1 MKKMISIV
9 VLGLF
14 LASCTSMQNFSPN
27 DVTAEGIRYK
37 YGTDK
42 GVNVGDTIN
51 VYKRSRRGMG
61 IGFLQE
67 PVGKLTVIKVEK
79 DYSVLKKVSEFEL
92 NENTSLVK

>member
-14 LASCTSMQNFSPN
+14 LVSCASMQNFSPN
-27 DVTAEGIRYK
+27 DVTNEGIRYK
-37 YGTDK
+37 YGYEK

-51 VYKRSRRGMG
+51 VYKRSRRGV
-61 IGFLQE
+61 GFLQE
-67 PVGKLTVIKVEK
+67 PIGKLTVIKVEK